1 MGVTPLQHNED
12 SMRISTLTLCLCATL
27 TLAACNKTDEPATP
41 TPAPTTPTTAPATT
55 PAAPPAATPTPAP
68 SASSAAIGVAQCDDY
83 LTKYEACLTGKVP
96 ESSRAALQQSL
107 DATRAGWAQAAA
119 TPEGRA
125 GLASA
130 CDQMISAAR
139 QSMQAYGCTDF

>member
-1 MGVTPLQHNED
+1 
-12 SMRISTLTLCLCATL
+12 MRISMLTVCLCATL
-27 TLAACNKTDEPATP
+27 TLAACSKTDESATP
-41 TPAPTTPTTAPATT
+41 TPAPATPVTAPATT
-55 PAAPPAATPTPAP
+55 PAAPPAATPTP

-96 ESSRAALQQSL
+96 ESARAALKQSL
-107 DATRAGWAQAAA
+107 DATRAGWVQAAA